1 MKVADSATAAKSLRK
16 ESRSSRDDPRESW
29 IDSSEHRRDTREF
42 DHVHLTR
49 REREVLA
56 LLCEGASNKVIA
68 GRLRISS
75 GTVKVHISN
84 IFRALQ
90 VSNRLQAV
98 LAAGCGELV
107 TAPQINGHRLRA
119 ARHR

>member
-1 MKVADSATAAKSLRK
+1 MKVADSATATKSLRK
-16 ESRSSRDDPRESW
+16 ESHFSRDDPTQSW
-29 IDSSEHRRDTREF
+29 IDSSEHRGEAREL
-42 DHVHLTR
+42 DRIHLTR

-68 GRLRISS
+68 HRLRISS

-98 LAAGCGELV
+98 LAARRWELV
-107 TAPQINGHRLRA
+107 AEAHIDGHRLRA